1 MSMNQI
7 LEQVRTSLYENE
19 FKSLSDNFVRL
30 RDELTSL
37 QASLDTM
44 NARLEK
50 IETSKNAS
58 NVVVTVVP
66 ETTEALSEETTT
78 DAQ

>member
-37 QASLDTM
+37 QASLDTL

-50 IETSKNAS
+50 VETSKNAS

-66 ETTEALSEETTT
+66 ETTEPSSEETT

>member
-19 FKSLSDNFVRL
+19 FKSLSDNFVKL

-37 QASLDTM
+37 QASLDTL

-50 IETSKNAS
+50 VETSKNAS

-66 ETTEALSEETTT
+66 ETPEPSSEETT

>member
-7 LEQVRTSLYENE
+7 LEQVRTFLYENE
-19 FKSLSDNFVRL
+19 FKSLSDNFVKL

-37 QASLDTM
+37 QASLDTL

-50 IETSKNAS
+50 VETSKNAS

-66 ETTEALSEETTT
+66 ETTEPSSEETT

>member
-1 MSMNQI
+1 MSMNHI

>member
-19 FKSLSDNFVRL
+19 FKSLSDNFVKL

-37 QASLDTM
+37 QASLDTL

-50 IETSKNAS
+50 VETSKNAS
-58 NVVVTVVP
+58 NVVVTVLP
-66 ETTEALSEETTT
+66 ETTEPSSEETT